1 MYVIVLCH
9 KYLCIVLT
17 YISLNIGE
25 EICGTGY
32 FRCIHSYGCVLNTLV
47 CNGEDDCGDGSD
59 ELGCKPSKSMLF
71 LKILFL
77 KDFILNFKDAIY
89 MFIFYLSGTVAPL
102 SCSPQEYMCV
112 TGECINIGRL
122 CDKKDDCPDGSDE
135 KTCTDSGENL
145 FINYC

>member
-1 MYVIVLCH
+1 
-9 KYLCIVLT
+9 
-17 YISLNIGE
+17 
-25 EICGTGY
+25 
-32 FRCIHSYGCVLNTLV
+32 
-47 CNGEDDCGDGSD
+47 
-59 ELGCKPSKSMLF
+59 
-71 LKILFL
+71 
-77 KDFILNFKDAIY
+77 